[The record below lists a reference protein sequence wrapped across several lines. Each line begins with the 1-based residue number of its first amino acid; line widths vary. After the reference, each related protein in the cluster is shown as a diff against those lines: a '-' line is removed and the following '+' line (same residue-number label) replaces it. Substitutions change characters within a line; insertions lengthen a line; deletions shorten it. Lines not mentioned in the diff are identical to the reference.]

1 MFKRGILRERD
12 GAPVK
17 LLSADADILFDQ
29 QIIRSPGFSECP
41 LDDSLIA
48 TSRALIYPRLRDD
61 EVFYVGYAMTK
72 IAAPPWYYV
81 TEDTNNPSSELHIVE
96 TNLESA
102 DFFSNTELGEWTKIE
117 KITDFYK
124 KSFKTVCYTHKE
136 TRRTVIYVE
145 ESRQLPLQER
155 LRRFHY
161 LQCSIVAALPW
172 IFSPNEGITELEM
185 QVIKGLTERTE
196 TSYITALNQ
205 IAEQYNF
212 KDSKIRRLLGNFEQ
226 VRNKARL
233 EVLERDIEKYAEDIN
248 RLNEQVQLCISSR
261 NTLSIERMGLM
272 CAMENQ
278 KDEEGQIAEYFK
290 CNKALVLL
298 DVKDDTITFGVKTYL
313 EYYDEDNVRAIL
325 NNPGSYVYER
335 TSESD
340 EDIRMLLKAIFIEQ
354 RLRLRV
360 CAVYKLSLSGIVK
373 GETSN
378 FDEPEYRNTA
388 GELVYMPNAHIQ
400 VYHCLG
406 TYSVPINKCISAGD
420 YIGAIEQCVASA
432 QSLNF
437 TDPSAEIFM
446 EALGGENPRQVRGC
460 VFSNKCIELPD
471 GNVVRPK
478 EAIKYLKE
486 SAENEQIN

>member
-1 MFKRGILRERD
+1 MFKRGISRQSD
-12 GAPVK
+12 GALVK
-17 LLSADADILFDQ
+17 LLSADADILFNQ
-29 QIIRSPGFSECP
+29 QIIQKPKLSEYSTI
-41 LDDSLIA
+41 DDSLIA

-61 EVFYVGYAMTK
+61 EVFYVACETTEK
-72 IAAPPWYYV
+72 PLEPWCYV
-81 TEDTNNPSSELHIVE
+81 TEEINKQSSELRIVE
-96 TNLESA
+96 ANLDLA
-102 DFFSNTELGEWTKIE
+102 DFFSKTEMNGWTKIE
-117 KITDFYK
+117 KITDFYR
-124 KSFKTVCYTHKE
+124 KSFKAVCYTHKE

-145 ESRQLPLQER
+145 GSRSLPFQER

-172 IFSPNEGITELEM
+172 IFSPSEGITELEM

-233 EVLERDIEKYAEDIN
+233 EVLERDIEQYAKEID
-248 RLNEQVQLCISSR
+248 RLNGQVQLCISSR

-278 KDEEGQIAEYFK
+278 KDEEGQFAEYFK

-298 DVKDDTITFGVKTYL
+298 EVKDDTITFGVKTYL

-325 NNPGSYVYER
+325 NNPGSYVYKR

-378 FDEPEYRNTA
+378 FDEPEFRNTA

-437 TDPSAEIFM
+437 IDPSAEIFM
-446 EALGGENPRQVRGC
+446 EALGGENPGQVQGC

-471 GNVVRPK
+471 GSVVRTK

-486 SAENEQIN
+486 SAENE